1 MLYETQPVATGAG
14 ARTDGESPD
23 IRRLEQAAQWLD
35 DAGALMVRVMEPMA
49 LHTTLQVGGPADL
62 YVETDRLHLPQVLGV
77 LTDARIPVF
86 PLGRGS
92 NLLVSDRGLRAAA
105 VRLLGE
111 PARFYDDEP
120 VAVVGA
126 GTSLPHLARQA
137 AERGLAGLEPLAG
150 VPGSVGGALVMNAG
164 AYGTCI
170 GDTVEEI
177 EWIRWDGS
185 VRHEDRA
192 GLQFAYRDSQ
202 ASRLDGVIASV
213 TVRFERA
220 APEDVA
226 QQLELYA
233 RRRRRTQPLDEPSA
247 GCVFRNPPGGHAGRL
262 IEQVGGKGLTHG
274 SARVSDRHA
283 NFVISQPGASAS
295 DIAQLIE
302 QVRELVRKRA
312 GINLELE
319 IQFVGEW

>member
-1 MLYETQPVATGAG
+1 MLYKTRPMTAGSGAWADVAP
-14 ARTDGESPD
+14 PD
-23 IRRLEQAAQWLD
+23 MRRLEQVADRLD
-35 DAGALMVRVMEPMA
+35 AAGASVVRVMEPMA

-62 YVETDRLHLPQVLGV
+62 YVETDRLHLPNILGV
-77 LTDARIPVF
+77 LTDASIPVF

-111 PARFYDDEP
+111 PAEFFDHEP
-120 VAVVGA
+120 LAAVGA

-177 EWIRWDGS
+177 EWITWDGS

-213 TVRFERA
+213 TLRFERA
-220 APEDVA
+220 APEVLA

-262 IEQVGGKGLTHG
+262 IEQVGGKGLTCG
-274 SARVSDRHA
+274 DARVSNRHA

-302 QVRELVRKRA
+302 QVRALVYDRA
-312 GINLELE
+312 GIQLELE